1 MDDLRLVLFERL
13 LCFCKP
19 SHFGRDGVLT
29 FGKVEL
35 DHAQSLLHS
44 DQFVVALA
52 QLVPGHEDLFNELF
66 NGVAF
71 EHPLEGRTLV
81 VGRRTHATNST
92 GDELSTAIRQRI
104 ADLPH
109 LNLPNPQRLE
119 SGFLRPLNDG
129 RLS

>member
-13 LCFCKP
+13 LGFCKP
-19 SHFGRDGVLT
+19 SHFGCDGILP
-29 FGKVEL
+29 FGKVEF

-44 DQFVVALA
+44 DQFIVALT
-52 QLVPGHEDLFNELF
+52 QLVPGDEDLFDELF

-92 GDELSTAIRQRI
+92 G
-104 ADLPH
+104 
-109 LNLPNPQRLE
+109 
-119 SGFLRPLNDG
+119 
-129 RLS
+129 